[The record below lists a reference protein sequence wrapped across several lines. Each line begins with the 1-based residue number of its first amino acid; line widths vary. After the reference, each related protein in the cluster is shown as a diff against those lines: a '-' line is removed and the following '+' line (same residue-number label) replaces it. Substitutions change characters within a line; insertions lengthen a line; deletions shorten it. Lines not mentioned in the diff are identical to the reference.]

1 MSTIKLPPLPTEL
14 ESVYVAVD
22 GLSTYREARDCYYT
36 MDQMRAYAEEAVR
49 QALAAQP
56 SESAERIEKTA
67 LNRYKAVPDGLFYKV
82 VAGDG
87 TRALYTGT
95 KHSCR
100 RIADKLTE
108 AFLDGAFV
116 VTAANTKGGQ

>member
-49 QALAAQP
+49 QALAAQSSDP
-56 SESAERIEKTA
+56 
-67 LNRYKAVPDGLFYKV
+67 
-82 VAGDG
+82 
-87 TRALYTGT
+87 
-95 KHSCR
+95 R
-100 RIADKLTE
+100 RE
-108 AFLDGAFV
+108 AFEGWAAASKRRGNFKLRDGEGYADGYANSDWHV
-116 VTAANTKGGQ
+116 WKACVAALATQKQGDSDA